1 MAFATRSR
9 RCIWLA
15 LRVDMLRRN
24 AAGVPRM
31 LDTARKLRDAQ
42 FRSIEGSS
50 GRPLVF
56 ALWLGRFAWLHL
68 SPAVYSHDR
77 QPILR
82 MDPCHMRVLLS
93 PLPRFAWLPRRRH
106 RRLLLP
112 QHSLAAWH

>member
-9 RCIWLA
+9 RYIWLA

-42 FRSIEGSS
+42 FRSIEGSLE
-50 GRPLVF
+50 RPLVI
-56 ALWLGRFAWLHL
+56 AIVLGRFAWLHL
-68 SPAVYSHDR
+68 SPAVYFHDR

-82 MDPCHMRVLLS
+82 MGLCQMRILLS
-93 PLPRFAWLPRRRH
+93 PLPCLAWLPRRRH
-106 RRLLLP
+106 RHLLLP
-112 QHSLAAWH
+112 QLSLAA